1 MSTINKNFQPYSQ
14 QGVGLIEVLV
24 SLLLI
29 AVAIL
34 GFSAMQLK
42 AVQATDEG
50 MVRNKAL
57 TVIRGGGEI
66 MRASPKAYEDAFQAK
81 MSQLAIKSNT
91 DVKAEYEASKNNC
104 MLDGSYDPV
113 SDQDKFCTME
123 QLAHKDAINLVFK
136 ARQSEVKV
144 NMMNCPMA
152 STATTNKKCFITS
165 WGDTEP
171 TTSGDNRCFKI
182 VNDTPKYRNGATC
195 FVMEAY

>member
-14 QGVGLIEVLV
+14 QGVGLVEVLV

-34 GFSAMQLK
+34 GFSSMQMK

-57 TVIRGGGEI
+57 TVIRGGGET
-66 MRASPKAYEDAFQAK
+66 MRSSPKSYEDAFQAK
-81 MSQLAIKSNT
+81 MSELALKSNT
-91 DVKAEYEASKNNC
+91 DVKAEYEDAKGKC
-104 MLDGSYDPV
+104 TI
-113 SDQDKFCTME
+113 DQTYEPDKPENSFCTMA
-123 QLAHKDAINLVFK
+123 QLASKDAINIVFK

-144 NMMNCPMA
+144 NMMNCPMPA
-152 STATTNKKCFITS
+152 SSTNTKKCFITS
-165 WGDTEP
+165 WGETEP
-171 TTSGDNRCFKI
+171 TTTGDKRCFEI
-182 VNDTPKYRNGATC
+182 VNNEPKYRNGATC